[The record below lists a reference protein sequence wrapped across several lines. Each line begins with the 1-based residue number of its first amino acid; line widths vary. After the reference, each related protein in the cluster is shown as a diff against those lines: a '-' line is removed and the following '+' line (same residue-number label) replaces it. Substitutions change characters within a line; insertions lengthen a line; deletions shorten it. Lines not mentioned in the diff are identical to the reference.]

1 MQFREVFVTNAG
13 QAMLA
18 RAAAKKERITWGTAK
33 TVRQSAINI
42 QTEET
47 IRVWEDFPSGAY
59 TLNGCAGQVT
69 SSIANGNKITL
80 HCELTN
86 GTSGSSVY
94 GLGIYAKREDGEEK
108 LAIVARTGDATAS
121 YIGGQGTIVKLFI
134 DVTVNLTDYVA
145 TAVTVDASNYAQA
158 GALAATNEAVEA
170 LEGRAVTTHSAGDE
184 ETGDNQTVRG
194 EKRFPETAQFLSIQ
208 PDEQIIIVLYDDGTS
223 RQERVDVLTS
233 AFGINMTEAENLD
246 DEITAALDEGEFFKV
261 PDRLYEGKNI
271 GEIIE
276 TIENI
281 YACDDSDFCKI
292 GDEGKPFKKVY
303 ARETHTGTITNDG
316 EEIAINDSVT
326 INGGL
331 DVNTGSFVRIRSG
344 ISFGTNGNGLISEE
358 NIYRT
363 GETSTNKEY
372 KIAVC
377 SSGYNEKSRISVV
390 SDSTNEGLVEIKV
403 FDSNNYAGN
412 PIMKGFRLT
421 KSGCE
426 FEVPIRTI
434 GISGASISK
443 IPGNPST
450 TWPIGFTAIV
460 FIPANTLTSRPD
472 VGNPITFQANR
483 VSIAKL
489 TSTGAT
495 SSTTYI
501 PAGTYTIQSAID
513 SWTVDNIALVTR
525 TG

>member
-69 SSIANGNKITL
+69 SSIANGNQITL
-80 HCELTN
+80 HCELSN
-86 GTSGSSVY
+86 GTSGANVY
-94 GLGIYAKREDGEEK
+94 GLGIYAKREDGDEK
-108 LAIVARTGDATAS
+108 LAIVARTVDGTPT
-121 YIGGQGTIVKLFI
+121 YIGAQGTIVKLFI

-170 LEGRAVTTHSAGDE
+170 LESRSVTTHSAGDE

-194 EKRFPETAQFLSIQ
+194 SKRFPETAQFLSIQ
-208 PDEQIIIVLYDDGTS
+208 PDEQIYIVLYSEETT
-223 RQERVDVLTS
+223 REERVEVLAS
-233 AFGINMTEAENLD
+233 AFEINQTEAGGLD
-246 DEITAALDEGEFFKV
+246 DEITATVDEGEIYKV
-261 PDRLYEGKNI
+261 PERLYEGKNI
-271 GEIIE
+271 GEIIGA
-276 TIENI
+276 IEHI
-281 YACDDSDFCKI
+281 YVCDDSVFNKI
-292 GDEGKPFKKVY
+292 GDVGKPFKKVY

-344 ISFGTNGNGLISEE
+344 ISLGTNGNGVISEE

-426 FEVPIRTI
+426 FEVPIKTI

-443 IPGNPST
+443 IPGNPNT

-501 PAGTYTIQSAID
+501 PAGTYAIQSAID